1 MTKKILLV
9 DDSPTSRLN
18 SRMILGKRGNYEL
31 ISASDG
37 REGIEVALAHK
48 PDLILMDVV
57 MPRMS
62 GLEACRALKEQQGT
76 RQIPVILLT
85 TRGEEAMVEQ
95 AYGSGCNDFLTKPVN
110 ENKLMTLLHKYLG
123 E

>member
-1 MTKKILLV
+1 MSKKILLV
-9 DDSPTSRLN
+9 DDSPTSRLK
-18 SRMILGKRGNYEL
+18 SRMILGERSNYEL

-37 REGIEVALAHK
+37 KEGLAMALAEK

-62 GLEACRALKEQQGT
+62 GLEACRALKAERT
-76 RQIPVILLT
+76 TKQIPVILLT
-85 TRGEEAMVEQ
+85 TRNEQAMVED
-95 AYGSGCNDFLTKPVN
+95 AYQSGCSDFLTKPVD
-110 ENKLMTLLHKYLG
+110 EQRLMAVLKTYLG

>member
-1 MTKKILLV
+1 MMKKILLV

-57 MPRMS
+57 MPRMG
-62 GLEACRALKEQQGT
+62 GLEACRALKEQQDT

-85 TRGEEAMVEQ
+85 TRGEEAMEEQ

-110 ENKLMTLLHKYLG
+110 ENKLMNLLHKYLG

>member
-1 MTKKILLV
+1 MSKKILLV
-9 DDSPTSRLN
+9 DDSATSRLT
-18 SRMILGKRGNYEL
+18 SRWMIGGESNYEL

-37 REGIEVALAHK
+37 KEGLEMALAEK

-62 GLEACRALKEQQGT
+62 GLEACRALKGQEGT
-76 RQIPVILLT
+76 KKIPVILLT
-85 TRGEEAMVEQ
+85 TKSEQ
-95 AYGSGCNDFLTKPVN
+95 ATIQEAYQSGCNEFMTKPVD
-110 ENKLMTLLHKYLG
+110 EKKLRAVLKNYLG